1 MECTAAFVQRCVEI
15 AQALAEELVVLA
27 GGIRFGPERGFDHV
41 EAQHR
46 TPGRGLAQGGVVMD
60 AEIALEPD
68 DGVAHG

>member
-1 MECTAAFVQRCVEI
+1 MRRCVEI
-15 AQALAEELVVLA
+15 EQALAEELVVLA
-27 GGIRFGPERGFDHV
+27 GGIGFGPERGLDHV